1 MLFDL
6 PAVEALT
13 DEIASDVKDWFT
25 KKNKIEC
32 YVIAGRDGSNVARIQ
47 LKASKNDY
55 YAESSFT
62 CRILEI
68 NGETISE
75 DEQNKKA
82 VRNQFVGTVPMLD
95 EQMDVVR
102 EALTEFGLPADFY
115 LISDQYAVG
124 KIRIIRLRK
133 KVMEKKRRDDNV
145 CN

>member
-25 KKNKIEC
+25 KKNKMEC
-32 YVIAGRDGSNVARIQ
+32 YVIAGRDGSNVAKIQ
-47 LKASKNDY
+47 LEASKNDY

-62 CRILEI
+62 CRILEV

-75 DEQNKKA
+75 DEQNKRA
-82 VRNQFVGTVPMLD
+82 VRHQFVGTIPRLE

-102 EALTEFGLPADFY
+102 KALTEFGLPVDFC

-124 KIRIIRLRK
+124 KIRVIRLRK
-133 KVMEKKRRDDNV
+133 KMMEKKRRDDYV
-145 CN
+145 CD